1 MNSFVGILVALL
13 VVETCCDQVFWETK
27 GDIYESLQAV
37 PPLEETRQKMMK
49 HLLDR
54 RHNSRG
60 KRFSPYYDI
69 VFVLDS
75 SNSFSW
81 AEFNLSV
88 TIAKGLVK
96 RFEPDTLFAAV
107 TFGANAS
114 VSFNFQPPKSTIEL
128 LSSKVEHQGGNKSIL
143 HALKTTQNKLLL
155 NLDSGIRVGS
165 KKRVLLVTN
174 GVDTGHLQSLIWIAT
189 RIKVLGPAIFLVA
202 IGHRLPNIKEL
213 VLIPSSTNSHFYR
226 VSNMREFKQLV
237 DGIPEHIVY
246 QDYFDD

>member
-1 MNSFVGILVALL
+1 
-13 VVETCCDQVFWETK
+13 
-27 GDIYESLQAV
+27 
-37 PPLEETRQKMMK
+37 MMK
-49 HLLDR
+49 YLLDR

-114 VSFNFQPPKSTIEL
+114 VSFNFQPPK
-128 LSSKVEHQGGNKSIL
+128 V
-143 HALKTTQNKLLL
+143 
-155 NLDSGIRVGS
+155 R
-165 KKRVLLVTN
+165 
-174 GVDTGHLQSLIWIAT
+174 
-189 RIKVLGPAIFLVA
+189 RI
-202 IGHRLPNIKEL
+202 
-213 VLIPSSTNSHFYR
+213 
-226 VSNMREFKQLV
+226 
-237 DGIPEHIVY
+237 
-246 QDYFDD
+246 QDCL

>member
-1 MNSFVGILVALL
+1 M
-13 VVETCCDQVFWETK
+13 
-27 GDIYESLQAV
+27 
-37 PPLEETRQKMMK
+37 
-49 HLLDR
+49 
-54 RHNSRG
+54 
-60 KRFSPYYDI
+60 
-69 VFVLDS
+69 
-75 SNSFSW
+75 
-81 AEFNLSV
+81 
-88 TIAKGLVK
+88 
-96 RFEPDTLFAAV
+96 
-107 TFGANAS
+107 
-114 VSFNFQPPKSTIEL
+114 
-128 LSSKVEHQGGNKSIL
+128 EHQGGNKSIL

-213 VLIPSSTNSHFYR
+213 VVIPSSTNSHFYR

-246 QDYFDD
+246 QDYFND